1 MPAYRLVIFD
11 FDGTLADSADW
22 MIRTFNDMAKQFGLR
37 QGTTSEIDMLRGR
50 TNREI
55 VSYLGVP
62 RWKLPSIANAMRR
75 RVAADAEQIP
85 LFAGIGEM
93 LQTLKAAGVRT
104 AIVSS
109 NDEENIRRILGPA
122 NAAQID
128 DYECGASLFGKA
140 RKLRAVLDRNGVA
153 AHEAISIGDETRDI
167 EAAREARIASGAL
180 LWCYA
185 KEEVLRSFKPSLT
198 FTSMTEIAALA
209 R

>member
-37 QGTTSEIDMLRGR
+37 QVTTSEVDMLRGR

-62 RWKLPSIANAMRR
+62 MWKLPSIANAMRR

-122 NAAQID
+122 NAALID

-167 EAAREARIASGAL
+167 EAAREARIPSGAV
-180 LWCYA
+180 LWGYA
-185 KEEVLRSFKPSLT
+185 KEDVLRSLKPSLT